1 MIIDSETQVEFKRRW
16 TELPL
21 VYFPPQ
27 MSQTLGQVKLSV
39 GYLSVPLDSNIGM
52 IQILAC
58 SFYMVKS
65 VSKMAY
71 EYYVMQHN
79 LFVESPCVI
88 CFFNKKKY
96 R

>member
-1 MIIDSETQVEFKRRW
+1 M
-16 TELPL
+16 
-21 VYFPPQ
+21 YFPPQ

-39 GYLSVPLDSNIGM
+39 GYLSVLLDSNIGM

-58 SFYMVKS
+58 SFYMVTS

-88 CFFNKKKY
+88 CFF
-96 R
+96 